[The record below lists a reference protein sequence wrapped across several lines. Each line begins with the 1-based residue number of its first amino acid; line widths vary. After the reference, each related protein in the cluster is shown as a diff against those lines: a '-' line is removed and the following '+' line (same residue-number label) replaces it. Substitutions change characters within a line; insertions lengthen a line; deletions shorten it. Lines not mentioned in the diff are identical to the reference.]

1 MTQLLGNLQRRM
13 KTVRELQDIVD
24 TMKTMASLNI
34 NTYEKVDVSLAEYF
48 RVIETAFCAVLRQ
61 YPLASL
67 VEPKKFSSGRVGL
80 VVFGSDQGMVGQFND
95 CLVAAVAQEASLQEE
110 PCLVWCMGEK
120 MGLKLQE
127 AALPLSIS
135 RLERVPDVA
144 SKIIRLME
152 SMLLDI
158 VDKQEKD
165 GLAELL
171 LFYNQAQPG
180 GRYKPAVEQL
190 LPLDAAWLQELSK
203 RPWPTN
209 RIPEIIADDGAALAR
224 FTQEYLFIALCRAC
238 VGSIISENNSRLLV
252 MQQAS
257 KNIEQMLGELTVE
270 YHEERQNLIDEELF
284 DILFGYVAAESK
296 PGCGKT

>member
-127 AALPLSIS
+127 AALPLTI
-135 RLERVPDVA
+135 RRFARVPAVA
-144 SKIIRLME
+144 CVFPCVYDY
-152 SMLLDI
+152 MLLYI
-158 VDKQEKD
+158 
-165 GLAELL
+165 
-171 LFYNQAQPG
+171 
-180 GRYKPAVEQL
+180 
-190 LPLDAAWLQELSK
+190 
-203 RPWPTN
+203 
-209 RIPEIIADDGAALAR
+209 
-224 FTQEYLFIALCRAC
+224 
-238 VGSIISENNSRLLV
+238 
-252 MQQAS
+252 
-257 KNIEQMLGELTVE
+257 LT
-270 YHEERQNLIDEELF
+270 
-284 DILFGYVAAESK
+284 
-296 PGCGKT
+296 

>member
-1 MTQLLGNLQRRM
+1 MTQMLGSLQRRM
-13 KTVRELQDIVD
+13 KTVKELQDIVD

-34 NTYEKVDVSLAEYF
+34 NTYEKVDTSLADYF
-48 RVIETAFCAVLRQ
+48 GVIETAFCAVLRH
-61 YPLASL
+61 YPLATL
-67 VEPKKFSSGRVGL
+67 VDQKKVLSGQVGL

-95 CLVAAVAQEASLQEE
+95 CLVAAVAKEAPLREA
-110 PCLVWCMGEK
+110 PCFVWCMGEK

-127 AALPLSIS
+127 AALPLTIS

-144 SKIIRLME
+144 SKITRLME
-152 SMLLDI
+152 SLLLDI
-158 VDKQEKD
+158 VAKQETD

-171 LFYNQAQPG
+171 IFYNQAQPG
-180 GRYKPAVEQL
+180 GRYKPTVEQL
-190 LPLDAAWLQELSK
+190 LPIDTAWLQALSE

-209 RIPEIIADDGAALAR
+209 RLPEIIADEGNALAR
-224 FTQEYLFIALCRAC
+224 FTREYLFIALCRAC

-257 KNIEQMLGELTVE
+257 KNIEQMLGELTVA

-284 DILFGYVAAESK
+284 DILFGYIAAETK
-296 PGCGKT
+296 TGCGKT

>member
-1 MTQLLGNLQRRM
+1 MTQRLGILQRRM
-13 KTVRELQDIVD
+13 KTVKELQDIVD
-24 TMKTMASLNI
+24 TMKTMAALNI
-34 NTYEKVDVSLAEYF
+34 NTYEKVDASLAEYF
-48 RVIETAFCAVLRQ
+48 RVIEMAFCAVLRQ

-67 VEPKKFSSGRVGL
+67 VEQKKSRSGQVGL
-80 VVFGSDQGMVGQFND
+80 VIFGSDQGMVGQFND
-95 CLVAAVAQEASLQEE
+95 CLVAAVVKEAPLQDAS
-110 PCLVWCMGEK
+110 CFAWCMGEK
-120 MGLKLQE
+120 MGLKLEE
-127 AALPLSIS
+127 AALPLTIS

-144 SKIIRLME
+144 SKITRLME

-158 VDKQEKD
+158 VAKQEKD

-180 GRYKPAVEQL
+180 GRYKPTVEQL
-190 LPLDAAWLQELSK
+190 LPIDAVWLQALSE
-203 RPWPTN
+203 RSWPTN

-257 KNIEQMLGELTVE
+257 KNIEQMLGEIAVE

-296 PGCGKT
+296 PGCVKT

>member
-1 MTQLLGNLQRRM
+1 MTQTLGILQRRM
-13 KTVRELQDIVD
+13 KTVKELQDIVD

-34 NTYEKVDVSLAEYF
+34 NTYEKVDVSLAVYF
-48 RVIETAFCAVLRQ
+48 RVIETAFCAMLRQ

-67 VEPKKFSSGRVGL
+67 VDRIKPHSGQVGL
-80 VVFGSDQGMVGQFND
+80 VIFGSDQGMVGQFND
-95 CLVAAVAQEASLQEE
+95 SLVAAVAQEAPLQDT
-110 PCLVWCMGEK
+110 PCFVWCMGEK

-127 AALPLSIS
+127 AALPLTIR

-144 SKIIRLME
+144 SKITRLME

-158 VDKQEKD
+158 VAKQEKD

-171 LFYNQAQPG
+171 IFYNQAQPD
-180 GRYKPAVEQL
+180 GRYKPTVEQL
-190 LPLDAAWLQELSK
+190 LPLDTVWLQELSK

-209 RIPEIIADDGAALAR
+209 RFPEIIADDGTAWAR
-224 FTQEYLFIALCRAC
+224 FTEEYLFITLCRAC

-257 KNIEQMLGELTVE
+257 KNIEQTLGELTVE
-270 YHEERQNLIDEELF
+270 YHEERQILIDEELF

-296 PGCGKT
+296 TGSGKT